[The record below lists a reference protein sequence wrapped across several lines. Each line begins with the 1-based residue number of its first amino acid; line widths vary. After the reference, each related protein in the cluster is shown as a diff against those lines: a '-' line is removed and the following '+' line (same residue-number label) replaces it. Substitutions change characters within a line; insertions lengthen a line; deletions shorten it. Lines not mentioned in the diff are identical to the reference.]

1 MALNGNLPLLS
12 SSKNHSHCACHAHQ
26 RPPTPSAWNHQHTR
40 VSDFVPIASL
50 LEWQWRQIVM
60 RNGQFYHSSRN
71 GASQTAQYREIP
83 HSLPEPFYLAL
94 QVRVGDP
101 TTHPPSPPAVSAR
114 NWTKY
119 NKSLKDPVR
128 GAGSAQVQIRSYRN
142 RQSCQVVM
150 MHMSEMS
157 FKNA

>member
-26 RPPTPSAWNHQHTR
+26 RPTHSHHEHDR

-50 LEWQWRQIVM
+50 LEWQWYRIVM

-71 GASQTAQYREIP
+71 GASRTAQCREIP
-83 HSLPEPFYLAL
+83 HSFPEPFYQVL
-94 QVRVGDP
+94 QARVGDP

-128 GAGSAQVQIRSYRN
+128 GGRLRAPKCGYEAIVIHSQK
-142 RQSCQVVM
+142 
-150 MHMSEMS
+150 
-157 FKNA
+157 FT